1 MKQKSQWNERVTAIS
16 LFSVS
21 LLYFLSSFRLKMGTL
36 QNPGPG
42 FIPTVIGGLLVVCT
56 AFYLFRVFGEILET
70 VKRND
75 EPSRETK
82 NYRAIVGI
90 LACIAVYPFL
100 LEPLKF
106 ILATFTAGFIM
117 LLLLKKSKKI
127 FFSLLLAL
135 SMAVGAFLIF
145 SLFFGV
151 SLPRGPL
158 ENLLFQIGG

>member
-1 MKQKSQWNERVTAIS
+1 MRQKSQRNHRITAIS
-16 LFSVS
+16 LFSIS
-21 LLYFLSSFRLKMGTL
+21 LLYFLGSFRLKMGTL

-42 FIPTVIGGLLVVCT
+42 LIPAVIGVLLVVCT
-56 AFYLFRVFGEILET
+56 AFYLVRVFWEKSEA

-75 EPSRETK
+75 KTSGETK

-90 LACIAVYPFL
+90 LACTTVYPFI

-106 ILATFTAGFIM
+106 ILATFAAGFIM
-117 LLLLKKSKKI
+117 LLLLKPKKI

-145 SLFFGV
+145 SRFFGV
-151 SLPRGPL
+151 GLPRGLL